1 GPVIFEM
8 RDIRLLSEA
17 VSFDLSLHEG
27 EVVAV
32 TGVLG
37 AGKSRLLQAIFG
49 VTALAGGQMFL
60 DGRPYRPKSPAE
72 AIAAGVAMA
81 AED

>member
-1 GPVIFEM
+1 IETMIGRRLDTARPDARPATGPVIFEM

-37 AGKSRLLQAIFG
+37 AGKSRLLHAIFG

-60 DGRPYRPKSPAE
+60 DGR
-72 AIAAGVAMA
+72 
-81 AED
+81 